1 MKFAPGISLCMIVKD
16 EERFL
21 AGALASVA
29 GVVNELCIVDTGSTD
44 RTREIARAHGARVVD
59 VAWNADFAAARN
71 AALALATRGWIFVLD
86 ADERLMPESRAALSA
101 VARTAPQGRGKWIIC
116 RNLTDDYHGSGAMSN
131 VLVRL
136 FPNSPRI
143 RYRNRI
149 HEFVAL
155 DGDDGGLPADRTPI
169 EIVHHGY
176 LRAVVLG
183 RNKGDRNLQLSRAAV
198 AHDPTDAFH
207 QYNLGMASLLA
218 GDRESALLA
227 LDLTRALTEHVP
239 RGFRV
244 HALVTLADLYAEHRA
259 DLPSALALVR
269 ESLGLVPNYSNA
281 HFSHG
286 KILVRMGDLH
296 AARDAFGRAIAA
308 GADDGQQFVV
318 DNEIAIWK
326 AHSEIGATLMHEN
339 RFAEALAWFD
349 LAARSRPAAQPLV
362 INRAKCHEAL
372 GDRRAAHALFR
383 AAFDADCDTT
393 SSVEWIN
400 FLLRCGNVDSALGA
414 IAVAVP
420 HVDDETAVVLL
431 ATQAALHLRA
441 GKAGAA
447 QIAVDRAV
455 ERGNRAT
462 ASATVAALAVH
473 YGVPALAELLPA
485 PPPTRANERSIAY
498 VTTR

>member
-1 MKFAPGISLCMIVKD
+1 
-16 EERFL
+16 
-21 AGALASVA
+21 
-29 GVVNELCIVDTGSTD
+29 
-44 RTREIARAHGARVVD
+44 
-59 VAWNADFAAARN
+59 
-71 AALALATRGWIFVLD
+71 
-86 ADERLMPESRAALSA
+86 
-101 VARTAPQGRGKWIIC
+101 
-116 RNLTDDYHGSGAMSN
+116 
-131 VLVRL
+131 
-136 FPNSPRI
+136 
-143 RYRNRI
+143 
-149 HEFVAL
+149 
-155 DGDDGGLPADRTPI
+155 
-169 EIVHHGY
+169 
-176 LRAVVLG
+176 
-183 RNKGDRNLQLSRAAV
+183 
-198 AHDPTDAFH
+198 
-207 QYNLGMASLLA
+207 
-218 GDRESALLA
+218 
-227 LDLTRALTEHVP
+227 
-239 RGFRV
+239 
-244 HALVTLADLYAEHRA
+244 
-259 DLPSALALVR
+259 
-269 ESLGLVPNYSNA
+269 
-281 HFSHG
+281 
-286 KILVRMGDLH
+286 
-296 AARDAFGRAIAA
+296 
-308 GADDGQQFVV
+308 
-318 DNEIAIWK
+318 
-326 AHSEIGATLMHEN
+326 
-339 RFAEALAWFD
+339 